1 MTGASTA
8 PAHRRVGS
16 SDLFVSP
23 IGLGCWQFSKGR
35 GVGGGYWPIM
45 PDSLIDEV
53 IRSSVDGGINWFD
66 TAEAYGWGES
76 ERVLSRTLSALKQSR
91 SDLVVATK
99 WWPLLRTSGSIT
111 RSIGRRRRCLDG
123 AVIDLYQVHQPI
135 SFSSVERE
143 MDAMA
148 ELVRRGEI
156 RHVGVSNFSAPQMRR
171 ADRRLRRHGLRLVS
185 NQVWYNLLRRDIER
199 NGILETAGELGVS
212 IIAYS
217 PLAQGI
223 LTGRFHDDPSKL
235 KSVAGLRHYL
245 PSFTRRA
252 LTRSQGLIDALRSVS
267 ERHAA
272 TPAQVALSW
281 LISFHDDLVMAI
293 PGATSLHQAVENA
306 GAMKLTLTAD
316 ELNAIDEASKNP
328 ARR

>member
-1 MTGASTA
+1 M
-8 PAHRRVGS
+8 
-16 SDLFVSP
+16 VSP

-35 GVGGGYWPIM
+35 GVGGGYWPIL

-76 ERVLSRTLSALKQSR
+76 ERVLTRTLSELRQSR

-99 WWPLLRTSGSIT
+99 WWPLLRTSRSIT
-111 RSIGRRRRCLDG
+111 GSIGRRRRSLGG

-135 SFSSVERE
+135 SFSSVESE

-148 ELVRRGEI
+148 ELVRKGEI
-156 RHVGVSNFSAPQMRR
+156 RHVGVSNFNASQMRR
-171 ADRRLRRHGLRLVS
+171 ADRRLRRYGLRLIS

-199 NGILETAGELGVS
+199 NGIMEAARELGAS

-235 KSVAGLRHYL
+235 KLVAGLRHYRL
-245 PSFTRRA
+245 SFTRRF
-252 LTRSQGLIDALRSVS
+252 LKRSRGLIDVLKSVS
-267 ERHAA
+267 EAHAA
-272 TPAQVALSW
+272 TPAQIALSW
-281 LISFHDDLVMAI
+281 LVSSHGDLVLAI
-293 PGATSLHQAVENA
+293 PGATSLRQATENA
-306 GAMKLTLTAD
+306 AAMKLALTPD
-316 ELNAIDEASKNP
+316 ELRAIDEASMNP